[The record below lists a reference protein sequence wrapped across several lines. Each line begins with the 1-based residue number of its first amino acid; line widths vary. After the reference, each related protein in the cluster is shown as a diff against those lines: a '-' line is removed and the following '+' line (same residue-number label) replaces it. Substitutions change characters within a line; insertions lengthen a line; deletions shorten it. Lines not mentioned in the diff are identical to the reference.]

1 MPISVLYIHH
11 SGMFGGS
18 SRSLLELI
26 QAFPDKTVIP
36 YLITPH
42 GNVPDVF
49 QNENILTMRTLG
61 IAQMDNTK
69 YGFYRGYR
77 WLVLLREFFYICPT
91 LFALLRARLK
101 WKKIDVVH
109 INEVTMILS
118 IILAKWIFRKPIIVH
133 VRSVQQ
139 TQKTRWRTWLVTS
152 ILHYFADVIIAID
165 DTVAR
170 SLPTD
175 LPIQVIHNGF
185 SLEKKTK
192 STDTLPFASLNIS
205 ANSLKIAMIGTLHPM
220 KGVYEFVEAAKL
232 CKERNIKAY
241 FFIIGS
247 NIRALHGFREFI
259 LKKLQF
265 AHNVGNDLR
274 DSVQQHGLE
283 SYVHFIDFTLNIQE
297 IYENIDLLC
306 FPSHLNAVGRP
317 VFEAAF
323 SKVPSIVAIHDPL
336 ADTIVDGETGVCIAP
351 KNATALADAIE
362 YFYRKPEEIRRMGD
376 LAYKLALKNFDIRVN
391 AQKVLGLYESVQP
404 CVK

>member
-1 MPISVLYIHH
+1 MIK
-11 SGMFGGS
+11 
-18 SRSLLELI
+18 
-26 QAFPDKTVIP
+26 AFPDNTVIP
-36 YLITPH
+36 YLITVP
-42 GNVPDVF
+42 GNVPDIF
-49 QNENILTMRTLG
+49 QNENISTMRTLG
-61 IAQMDNTK
+61 IAQMDNTQ

-109 INEVTMILS
+109 INEVTMILP
-118 IILAKWIFRKPIIVH
+118 IILAKCIFRKPLVVH

-139 TQKTRWRTWLVTS
+139 TQKTRWRTLLVKC
-152 ILHYFADVIIAID
+152 ILHYFSDVIIAID
-165 DTVAR
+165 STVAR
-170 SLPTD
+170 SLPTG
-175 LPIQVIHNGF
+175 LPLQVIHNGF
-185 SLEKKTK
+185 SLEEKKTK
-192 STDTLPFASLNIS
+192 STDTLPFASFNIS
-205 ANSLKIAMIGTLHPM
+205 DNLLKIAIIGTLHPM

-232 CKERNIKAY
+232 CKERNIKAC

-247 NIRALHGFREFI
+247 NSRSLHGFKEFI
-259 LKKLQF
+259 FKKLQF

-274 DSVQQHGLE
+274 ETVRQNDLE
-283 SYVHFIDFTLNIQE
+283 SYVHFIDFTLNIRE

-336 ADTIVDGETGVCIAP
+336 EDTIVDGETGVCIAP